1 MNSKA
6 FQHLY
11 DLSTEIALVEFL
23 KTYQFDA
30 EDDFCFIPD
39 MGFATQTEAITQFIL
54 YICRKEYVPNS
65 QYSNASKAYV
75 RFDYDRL
82 RDDVLELIEKLSDRE
97 WGWIDDILS
106 NLESEGIQPEF
117 TTLDPD
123 HSLPEREE
131 FRNNINRLIRAF
143 RDVS

>member
-6 FQHLY
+6 FQQLY
-11 DLSTEIALVEFL
+11 DLSTDIALVEFL

-39 MGFATQTEAITQFIL
+39 IDYVAETEAIAQFLL
-54 YICRKEYVPNS
+54 YICRHEYVPSDLYGND
-65 QYSNASKAYV
+65 SKTYV

-82 RDDVLELIEKLSDRE
+82 RDDVLKLIEKLSDEE
-97 WGWIDDILS
+97 WGWIDKILAD
-106 NLESEGIQPEF
+106 LETVGIQPDF
-117 TTLDPD
+117 TTLDPH
-123 HSLPEREE
+123 HSLPERKE
-131 FRNNINRLIRAF
+131 FRNSINRLIRAF

>member
-1 MNSKA
+1 MSTKA
-6 FQHLY
+6 FQQLY
-11 DLSTEIALVEFL
+11 TLTSEAALVDFL

-39 MGFATQTEAITQFIL
+39 MDYATETEAITQFLL
-54 YICRKEYVPNS
+54 YICRQEYVPNT
-65 QYSNASKAYV
+65 QYSDGSKAYV

-82 RDDVLELIEKLSDRE
+82 RNDVLKLIGDLNDQE

-117 TTLDPD
+117 TALDPD
-123 HSLPEREE
+123 YSLPERKE
-131 FRNNINRLIRAF
+131 FRRDINEYIRAF